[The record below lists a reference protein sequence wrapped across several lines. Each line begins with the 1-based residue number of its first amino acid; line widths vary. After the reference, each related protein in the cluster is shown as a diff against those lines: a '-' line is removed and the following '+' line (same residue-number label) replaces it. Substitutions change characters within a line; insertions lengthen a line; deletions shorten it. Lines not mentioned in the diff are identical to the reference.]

1 MAEDIET
8 IELLSSDSDEPPE
21 LAEADTGS
29 PAAVDIS
36 VEEPDEMVLDSSEDD
51 DDDDDEEEGSD
62 EEGSD
67 EEEDS
72 DMDDYEMPGQETEGE
87 ILKRA
92 DGLKAAGN
100 EHFRAQ
106 RYAES
111 CKLYSESI
119 QVIRGASL
127 ASAGSDVLVSCLL
140 NRAAANL
147 QLSQPADANRDCDD
161 VLKQDANN
169 VKALFRKG
177 QALSA
182 MVPEGEDSPLLKQ
195 AKDTLRR
202 AAGLEP
208 KNVPVRKAYREVLAR
223 IQGSPSKAAD
233 ADEKEAKARMAK
245 AEEDKKR
252 RLDEARREGER
263 RAAEQRRAQER
274 RVREAAQRRAK
285 EAAER
290 DARQAEAARL
300 AQAERARDAV
310 RHKHLSQSCL
320 NELRKDRP
328 ASPPIPAEKREQGR
342 VRVRFYNN
350 TPDDVDLYFMKQE
363 GSSKKMFDI
372 QSGNRAGSFAM
383 VGSKFHAESAAG
395 KKYGPWVRASPPPA
409 TLIPSVPQDEI

>member
-328 ASPPIPAEKREQGR
+328 TSPPIPAEKREQGR

-350 TPDDVDLYFMKQE
+350 TPDDVDLYFMKQ
-363 GSSKKMFDI
+363 GFPKKMFDI
-372 QSGNRAGSFAM
+372 QSGNKSGSFAM